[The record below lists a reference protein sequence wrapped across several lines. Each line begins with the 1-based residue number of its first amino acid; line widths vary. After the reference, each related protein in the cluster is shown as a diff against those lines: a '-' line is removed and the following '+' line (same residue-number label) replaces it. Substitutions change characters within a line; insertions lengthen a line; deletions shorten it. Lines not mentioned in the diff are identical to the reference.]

1 MLLLI
6 IVNGTWIIYQQCD
19 VSRKS
24 RTSACKFERETQ
36 RLRPISRERGPF
48 RGAEEP
54 GLPKPCQNLCHGFA
68 WRNYAVTRAWL
79 MRSHR
84 VNHQRF
90 LT

>member
-1 MLLLI
+1 M
-6 IVNGTWIIYQQCD
+6 CD
-19 VSRKS
+19 VPRKS
-24 RTSACKFERETQ
+24 RTLACKFEREAQ
-36 RLRPISRERGPF
+36 RLWPISRERGPF

-68 WRNYAVTRAWL
+68 WRNYAAARAWL
-79 MRSHR
+79 MRLHR